1 MDLSRIK
8 EEYARLSNIQKNDP
22 EYENALMN
30 LYDIE
35 ELMECEHFAVYD
47 AVAKFCKNNGFNRV
61 FDIGCADGY
70 QSEMFLQND
79 LEYVGVEGFFTGKGY
94 WNDDKFLYIEKEYPF
109 SISTSAK
116 DIAVSHMCIG
126 WNCYKTKEDTWER
139 QIEQLAAD
147 FRHILL
153 YSQKEI
159 LPILERYY
167 AIEEV
172 SLTKNRGVWY
182 YGKGRNK

>member
-70 QSEMFLQND
+70 QSECFCKMTWNM
-79 LEYVGVEGFFTGKGY
+79 LEWKDSLLEKDIGMTINFFT
-94 WNDDKFLYIEKEYPF
+94 
-109 SISTSAK
+109 
-116 DIAVSHMCIG
+116 
-126 WNCYKTKEDTWER
+126 
-139 QIEQLAAD
+139 
-147 FRHILL
+147 
-153 YSQKEI
+153 
-159 LPILERYY
+159 
-167 AIEEV
+167 
-172 SLTKNRGVWY
+172 
-182 YGKGRNK
+182 